1 MKRAKPVFVVCTA
14 GLVLLG
20 LPYVQQGRSSLP
32 ASAASDAQKDPGAI
46 RFVKNPE
53 PVPEFTLRDLD
64 GQPISPAHWRGKVIL
79 LNFWATWCGP
89 CRAEIPD
96 LIQLQAKYAGRLQII
111 GLSVDEG
118 PAEAVKRFAQRARIN
133 YPIAIASPELQAKF
147 GGILALPTLFLLDAN
162 GGVVQKHIGLRN
174 PVLYE
179 TEVRALLGLPVEAK
193 IETFEDT
200 GQIFLANAKRATE
213 LPGVDLSKLTP
224 EQRKVALREFNRK
237 NCNCKCDLTL
247 AQCRIND
254 TSCPVSEKLAKQE
267 VEKILHGESAQQEAP
282 PKK

>member
-96 LIQLQAKYAGRLQII
+96 LIQLQNKYRDQLQII
-111 GLSVDEG
+111 GLVVDDDDPQAIKKFVEQFG
-118 PAEAVKRFAQRARIN
+118 IN
-133 YPIAIASPELQAKF
+133 YPVAIATDELRMEY
-147 GGILALPTLFLLDAN
+147 GGIPALPTSF
-162 GGVVQKHIGLRN
+162 
-174 PVLYE
+174 
-179 TEVRALLGLPVEAK
+179 
-193 IETFEDT
+193 
-200 GQIFLANAKRATE
+200 
-213 LPGVDLSKLTP
+213 
-224 EQRKVALREFNRK
+224 
-237 NCNCKCDLTL
+237 
-247 AQCRIND
+247 
-254 TSCPVSEKLAKQE
+254 
-267 VEKILHGESAQQEAP
+267 
-282 PKK
+282 